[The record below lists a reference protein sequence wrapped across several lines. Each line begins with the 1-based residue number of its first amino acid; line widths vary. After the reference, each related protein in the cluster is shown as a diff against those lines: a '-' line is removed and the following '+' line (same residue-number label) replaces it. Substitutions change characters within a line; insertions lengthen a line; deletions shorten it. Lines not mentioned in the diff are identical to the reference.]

1 MMPAPFDLGS
11 VAMRARFLGAAVA
24 ASLLAGPAHA
34 TTAYTWDTTGS
45 YTASNDSLVF
55 SAENPSEKVK
65 RRAYQISTLSAGR
78 SFTTATLT
86 QYSRGLGITST
97 NETTSPTRAIDNDA
111 SSPSSGRYEFLLVEF
126 DGANDKN
133 MGFHIRWKQND
144 PDREVWLDNA
154 AAGLNLTN
162 TAVCGATTTAIRAIS
177 ISAC

>member
-1 MMPAPFDLGS
+1 
-11 VAMRARFLGAAVA
+11 MRARFLTAAVA

-34 TTAYTWDTTGS
+34 TITYTWDTTGS
-45 YTASNDSLVF
+45 YATSNGSLVF
-55 SAENPSEKVK
+55 SSENPSEKVK

-86 QYSRGLGITST
+86 QYSGGLGISGT
-97 NETTSPTRAIDNDA
+97 NETTSPKHAIDNDA

-133 MGFHIRWKQND
+133 MAFQIRWKQND
-144 PDREVWLDNA
+144 FDREVWLDNV

-162 TAVCGATTTAIRAIS
+162 TAVCGAATTAIRAIS
-177 ISAC
+177 RSAC